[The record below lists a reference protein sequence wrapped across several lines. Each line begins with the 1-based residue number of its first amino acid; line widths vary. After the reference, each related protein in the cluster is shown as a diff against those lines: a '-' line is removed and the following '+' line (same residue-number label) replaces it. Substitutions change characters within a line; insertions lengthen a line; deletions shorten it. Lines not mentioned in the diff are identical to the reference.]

1 MAIMREIVL
10 DTETTGL
17 TPYEGHRLVE
27 IGAIEIVHQVPTGR
41 VFHQLINPERDVPPE
56 AAAIHGHTAIKLR
69 DKPVFATI
77 VDDILSFIGDA
88 PLVIH
93 NAGFDLEFLNAE
105 LARVAR
111 KTIEAER
118 IVDTLA
124 LARKKHPGL
133 PNSLD
138 SLCDRYKINRSGRTK
153 HGALLDA
160 QLLAEVYCELAG
172 GRQGSLSLVREAET
186 FRTAITSHAPKKD
199 RSSARL
205 CVLELGEADAHAEYI
220 RTLGGGVLWQRYLS
234 PQSL

>member
-1 MAIMREIVL
+1 MATMREIVL

-17 TPYEGHRLVE
+17 NPHEGHRLVE
-27 IGAIEIVHQVPTGR
+27 IGAIEIVHQVPTGK
-41 VFHQLINPERDVPPE
+41 VFHRLINPERDVPPE
-56 AAAIHGHTAIKLR
+56 AVAIHGHTPITLK
-69 DKPVFATI
+69 DKPVFAN
-77 VDDILSFIGDA
+77 VVNEILSFIDNA

-93 NAGFDLEFLNAE
+93 NAGFDLQFLNAE
-105 LARVAR
+105 LARVGR
-111 KTIEAER
+111 KPIEAGR

-124 LARKKHPGL
+124 LAQKKHPGL

-138 SLCDRYKINRSGRTK
+138 SLCDRYKINRSGRVK

-186 FRTAITSHAPKKD
+186 LKMAIAPHAPRKD
-199 RSSARL
+199 RSAARL
-205 CVLELGEADAHAEYI
+205 RVLELGEADAHAEHV
-220 RTLGGGVLWQRYLS
+220 RTLGVGVLWQRYLS